1 MKKLKNKLNNTM
13 IQVKCK
19 AAEFL
24 SNERGDTNFISIAII
39 LIVIVGIAIAFIGF
53 GNQIMDRFNEAVT
66 NLMDALG

>member
-39 LIVIVGIAIAFIGF
+39 LIVIIGIAIAFIQF
-53 GNQIMDRFNEAVT
+53 GNGIMDKFKQAVADLMG
-66 NLMDALG
+66 NL

>member
-39 LIVIVGIAIAFIGF
+39 LIVIIGIAIAFIQF
-53 GNQIMDRFNEAVT
+53 GNDIMDKFKQAVGDLMG
-66 NLMDALG
+66 NL